1 MPLPSSG
8 TISLSS
14 IALEFGGTAPHSI
27 SEYYRGGAFVANT
40 LINAAIP
47 TSGTIKFSD
56 FYGASAGFD
65 TVFETSRATG
75 TTKSTTTVFETSQTT
90 TFDTIQILR
99 S

>member
-47 TSGTIKFSD
+47 TSENFQGVNTRKIRIEKTQLIK
-56 FYGASAGFD
+56 
-65 TVFETSRATG
+65 
-75 TTKSTTTVFETSQTT
+75 
-90 TFDTIQILR
+90 
-99 S
+99 